1 MKYNKRMDKDKELLQ
16 RVKHLEQALEEI
28 KQIIRDRD
36 KAYQRCF
43 LYRLVKT
50 LKKIFL
56 GV

>member
-1 MKYNKRMDKDKELLQ
+1 MNVMDPDEELLK
-16 RVKHLEQALEEI
+16 RVKHLEEALEEI
-28 KQIIRDRD
+28 KRIMRERD
-36 KAYQRCF
+36 KAYQRGF